1 MKNKQKQ
8 LRIKETS
15 DKQNKETRMS
25 NYNDGKNLPHKVIFE
40 ELVTER
46 IDEIIALTN
55 KINFE
60 DLIHYLKRNITTKT
74 FENFEN
80 GIKLFSKIKMW

>member
-1 MKNKQKQ
+1 M
-8 LRIKETS
+8 TS
-15 DKQNKETRMS
+15 KTKRHACLIN
-25 NYNDGKNLPHKVIFE
+25 NDGKNLPHKVIFE

-80 GIKLFSKIKMW
+80 GIKLFSKIKMWWYEARSEVTATCV